1 MTAILTAAV
10 CAAFPMAAQAD
21 SSSVTNLTLFES
33 AEPAY
38 TVTVP
43 ENIEVAVQGNTDVAV
58 KAEAVKNLPQDKKI
72 SVTLAKGSGVFGRLY
87 LTAENPENP
96 EGKQLTLTLYVT
108 GTDGEPK
115 MGALEN
121 QIKGMELAA
130 FTEDG
135 KLLYYGGD
143 LCADSDCTG
152 DRDQSGLRAFLCF
165 LFRNRGG
172 YHTAG
177 GIGLSLI
184 HISEPT
190 RRS

>member
-1 MTAILTAAV
+1 MIKGRKIMTAILTAAV

-43 ENIEVAVQGNTDVAV
+43 ENVEVAAQGNTDVAI
-58 KAEAVKNLPQDKKI
+58 KAETVKNLPQNKKI

-135 KLLYYGGD
+135 SQNYQLSVAPSLTPVKGAQYSGYLVYGIEMTD
-143 LCADSDCTG
+143 K
-152 DRDQSGLRAFLCF
+152 
-165 LFRNRGG
+165 
-172 YHTAG
+172 
-177 GIGLSLI
+177 
-184 HISEPT
+184 
-190 RRS
+190 